1 MQYNVPALA
10 HILTRAFEHFTT
22 FEKPFD
28 FYLASRRDN
37 PNPQLMQ
44 DHVANFLRHAF
55 KCEGDVKTTNQ
66 MIYEVTSTALLIYT
80 YRFYEGRRFS

>member
-1 MQYNVPALA
+1 
-10 HILTRAFEHFTT
+10 
-22 FEKPFD
+22 
-28 FYLASRRDN
+28 
-37 PNPQLMQ
+37 MQ